1 MYVLI
6 AANSLHVQ
14 VDPFLGINDDY
25 QVYLKPQADVGAYC
39 SAADNEAAVLSLS
52 ELRSKIHE
60 CHEIIKDTL
69 VKSLSSIA
77 EVLAVLKIL
86 CILLKNI
93 STNLLSPV
101 LKRKEIAKWIYLGPY
116 LFSCGVP

>member
-86 CILLKNI
+86 CILLFFL
-93 STNLLSPV
+93 TNLLSPV
-101 LKRKEIAKWIYLGPY
+101 LKKGKKLRNGFI
-116 LFSCGVP
+116 